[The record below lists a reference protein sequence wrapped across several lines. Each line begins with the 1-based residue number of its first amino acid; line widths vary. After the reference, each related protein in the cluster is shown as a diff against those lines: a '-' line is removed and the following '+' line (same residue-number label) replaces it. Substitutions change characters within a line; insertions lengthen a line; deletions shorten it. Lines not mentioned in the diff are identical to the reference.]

1 MLNAQEIQGH
11 WDMLRGKVKEKWGQL
26 TDDDLQIVGGNV
38 DQLVGR
44 IQQKTGQQRREIESF
59 LDDLL
64 SQSGISRAKEAV
76 AGYVQQSAQQVQEG
90 YEHVANHAREGYAK
104 AGQMVERHPAESMA
118 AVLGLGIIAGVAVG
132 LMLRS
137 D

>member
-11 WDMLRGKVKEKWGQL
+11 WDTLRGKVKEKWGQL

-59 LDDLL
+59 LNDLL
-64 SQSGISRAKEAV
+64 SQPGIRRAKEAV
-76 AGYVQQSAQQVQEG
+76 AGYAQQSVQQVQEG
-90 YEHVANHAREGYAK
+90 YEHVAKQAREGYAK
-104 AGQMVERHPAESMA
+104 AGQMVEKHPAESMA